1 MLRESRTRS
10 AVQILEDEGSI
21 FQLLSL
27 LLCGPGSFI
36 VDCAK
41 NAADTAE
48 LLGANAEAAH
58 HRPC

>member
-1 MLRESRTRS
+1 M
-10 AVQILEDEGSI
+10 QILEDEGSI